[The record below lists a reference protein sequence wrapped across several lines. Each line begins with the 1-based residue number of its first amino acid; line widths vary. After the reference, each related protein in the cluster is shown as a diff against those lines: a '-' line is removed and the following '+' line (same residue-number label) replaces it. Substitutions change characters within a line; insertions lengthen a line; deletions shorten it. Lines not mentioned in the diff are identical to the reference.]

1 MSRSPEA
8 SDATPLADTVRDISH
23 ARDQT
28 EEIRKAEINS
38 TRRLYFARGLGVVLE
53 HLISESEE
61 EKPVPREITPYLLLL
76 SGYVNG
82 VPLPIEESMSPTTW
96 MEFVFE
102 AEEVLTP
109 PAPELDDDQEVVHH
123 GHYST
128 GYGTA
133 GTGGKQA
140 NFNGQKLTSFA
151 DQDCKDVIDELKMPI
166 TSPEKGQLI
175 LERLGEEVG

>member
-1 MSRSPEA
+1 MSRSPEV
-8 SDATPLADTVRDISH
+8 SDATPLADTVRDIGH
-23 ARDQT
+23 ATDQA
-28 EEIRKAEINS
+28 EAIRKAKINRA
-38 TRRLYFARGLGVVLE
+38 RRLYFARGLGVVLE
-53 HLISESEE
+53 HLNFEE
-61 EKPVPREITPYLLLL
+61 EKTVPREITPYLRRL

-82 VPLPIEESMSPTTW
+82 VPLPIKESMSPAEW

-109 PAPELDDDQEVVHH
+109 PESELDDDQEVHH
-123 GHYST
+123 GNYST
-128 GYGTA
+128 ASGTA

-140 NFNGQKLTSFA
+140 NFNGEKLTSFA
-151 DQDCKDVIDELKMPI
+151 DQQCIDEIDKLKMPT